1 MNRREYLQWLA
12 ASTALAAGSYALG
25 VHGLGGTV
33 GSVTSVTLPT
43 SVFSVIPVNGDGR
56 WIWRDP
62 PANDRGYLE
71 PREFEVRIRISC
83 ESRGETVGLRA
94 ATVAPVAFPEQE
106 IISSEIVTQAC
117 AARLVQLGE
126 TAAQLMLSAP
136 RLMGGQIAI
145 AELCQKIKLSKSY
158 HGFADGNFPHEQK
171 LSREM
176 ANYYLRSSPGIEINY
191 RPLKELVRDL
201 TSRTSSP
208 WTKAQAFYQWA
219 WENIEARLGNY
230 TSVEAALKNRIGD
243 CEERA
248 AVFIAMCSAA
258 GIPARL
264 VWVPNHAWAEFYLLD
279 AEGTGHWIPAHTAAY
294 SWFGWT
300 GAHELVLQKGDRIT
314 VPQSSRPTR
323 LIADWYQFSG
333 AAPTVTF
340 TAELN
345 PLGKTPE
352 LAGPGS
358 RTKTAKGKWAIVARH
373 DADRLMRD

>member
-12 ASTALAAGSYALG
+12 ASTTLAAGSYAVG
-25 VHGLGGTV
+25 VHGLFKSNS
-33 GSVTSVTLPT
+33 SVTSVTLPNST
-43 SVFSVIPVNGDGR
+43 FSVIPVVGDGK

-62 PANDRGYLE
+62 PSDARGYLE
-71 PREFEVRIRISC
+71 PREFEVRVRITC
-83 ESRGETVGLRA
+83 EAREETTKLRA
-94 ATVAPVAFPEQE
+94 ATVVPVAFPEQE
-106 IISSEIVTQAC
+106 IISSEIATKGCEAQ
-117 AARLVQLGE
+117 LVQLGE
-126 TAAQLMLSAP
+126 TAAQLMLFAP
-136 RLMGGQIAI
+136 RLLGGQLVA
-145 AELCQKIKLSKSY
+145 AELQQKIKLCKSY
-158 HGFADGNFPHEQK
+158 HGYEGASFPREQK
-171 LSREM
+171 LSREI
-176 ANYYLRSSPGIEINY
+176 ANSYLRSSPGIEINY
-191 RPLKELVRDL
+191 RPLKDLVKDL

-208 WTKAQAFYQWA
+208 WAKAQAFYQWA
-219 WENIEARLGNY
+219 WENIEARLGDY
-230 TSVEAALKNRIGD
+230 TSVEDALKDRVGD

-248 AVFIAMCSAA
+248 AVFIAMCRAS

-300 GAHELVLQKGDRIT
+300 GAHELVLQKGDRIA

-345 PLGKTPE
+345 PLGETPE

-358 RTKTAKGKWAIVARH
+358 RTKTAKGKWTVVARNE
-373 DADRLMRD
+373 DDRLMRE